1 MTTEVKRNPQSTRP
15 SALPG
20 EQRRRRRGIFFWLGR
35 AVLVLL
41 LLLIVLIPVVW
52 YLAPPF
58 LIRQAQQWYS
68 EQGDGYQLAVGKLD
82 LSFWEGQLLLNDLVF
97 THPGKEGGS
106 SELQEL
112 IIDLDTGLAVKGI
125 VAITR
130 LEMGG
135 LKLRAEQT
143 SRGME
148 VLGLHI
154 AATDTVNSASS
165 NGQTPQGLAEQLAA
179 LPDIRL
185 NGVKL
190 SNLQLG
196 WQQPAGSDS
205 ALPRRLRLTLD
216 QLSLDGLNTRQP
228 DPLQLAISLRVRALD
243 LEKPEVLTLN
253 SPLTMTFKGKVDDWA
268 DENRRLRGDFNL
280 KGLDL
285 TLRQQAGI
293 KLASLK
299 LAGINATVTEQSL
312 GALVLD
318 NLLVNETLGLAS
330 TASGQS
336 LPTTAAVDTAVIDS
350 REGNAGKAS
359 AEVAMSVQAPLSAV
373 SGEDVHVAPEASKLP
388 AASSP
393 AAVDKKADP
402 VVVTLLTLGRY
413 QVPRIEYRDHHL
425 STGVQEISD
434 LSVSSGLQD
443 GYLVGASWL
452 GQLLKPDDNT
462 TASAIVTDAA
472 DTDSQNAD
480 EATASAEVQ
489 HNTGNSATHNKTD
502 DSPLEIDLAGI
513 KASSLLLNWQQAG
526 LHVNIL
532 VPDSEV
538 GEINSESVDPLLLN
552 GNLQVQSLLV
562 GAPLATPVALQQPLG
577 FSWKGE
583 VRDWRRNPELSGDVV
598 FSSLSVLLDE
608 YIPVVAD
615 QIRIDG
621 IKADRAVQEVGQLL
635 VVGLAVREQPP
646 KGSDELVGPTL
657 MSVEEY
663 RVPSVYFDGQ
673 TLTTGV
679 QEFASARIRLVRDKT
694 GNILLVP
701 QRPDGQVV
709 MSVKDPQAVSKE
721 IPLQFRIGGIRQKD
735 GNRSLVFW
743 HDQAVKPDVRSE
755 ISIQALEVGVVDNK
769 SLFASSRDASLPVDV
784 SMTFGFDEFN
794 SIVVNSRLALVGGE
808 PDGKV
813 SMKMSQLNLVPLSP
827 YIINAIGYR
836 VQKGMLDISSDIAL
850 ERGMMN
856 GNARIRLKNS
866 LFEPEDKRIIANVS
880 KQISMPV
887 ETALSVLKDDNNNLK
902 LDLPISG
909 PLNNPDVGLD
919 DLLGQISRTA
929 VKTATV
935 YYLKQMFQP
944 YGTLISL
951 ASYAGDKLMAIRL
964 DPVRFEEGKAELT
977 DDHRKYLSK
986 VAEIMN
992 KRTDLELQ
1000 VCPFVSAAE
1009 VKTQGDK
1016 WPQLAEQRGRF
1027 VKAELASQKDEKGRS
1042 LSSRI
1047 SICAAQKGDKAEVEM
1062 GF

>member
-1 MTTEVKRNPQSTRP
+1 MTTEAKRNPQSTRP

-41 LLLIVLIPVVW
+41 VLLIVLIPVVW
-52 YLAPPF
+52 YLAPPC

-82 LSFWEGQLLLNDLVF
+82 LSFWDGQLLLNDLVF

-112 IIDLDTGLAVKGI
+112 AIDLDTGLAVKGI

-130 LEMGG
+130 LEIGG
-135 LKLRAEQT
+135 VKLRVEQT
-143 SRGME
+143 AGGME
-148 VLGLHI
+148 VLGLRM
-154 AATDTVNSASS
+154 AATDVATSASS
-165 NGQTPQGLAEQLAA
+165 NGQTSQGLAEQLAA

-216 QLSLDGLNTRQP
+216 QLSLDGINTHQP
-228 DPLQLAISLRVRALD
+228 DQLQLAISLRVRALD
-243 LEKPEVLTLN
+243 LEKPEVLNLN
-253 SPLTMTFKGKVDDWA
+253 NPLTMTFKGKVDDWA
-268 DENRRLRGDFNL
+268 DESRRLRGDFNL

-293 KLASLK
+293 QLASLK
-299 LAGINATVTEQSL
+299 LAGINATLTEQSL
-312 GALVLD
+312 GALVLE
-318 NLLVNETLGLAS
+318 NLRVNETLGLAS
-330 TASGQS
+330 TASGQP
-336 LPTTAAVDTAVIDS
+336 LPATAAVDTAAIDS
-350 REGNAGKAS
+350 GVAS
-359 AEVAMSVQAPLSAV
+359 AGNTSTEVVMTATAAVSGV

-393 AAVDKKADP
+393 VVVDAADP

-452 GQLLKPDDNT
+452 GQLLKTDDSE
-462 TASAIVTDAA
+462 TASAVRTDATDA
-472 DTDSQNAD
+472 DAQHAD
-480 EATASAEVQ
+480 EATASADVQ
-489 HNTGNSATHNKTD
+489 GSTGNSAPHNKT
-502 DSPLEIDLAGI
+502 SEPPLEIDLAGI
-513 KASSLLLNWQQAG
+513 KASNLLLNWQQAG
-526 LHVNIL
+526 LHLNIL
-532 VPDSEV
+532 VPESDV

-552 GNLQVQSLLV
+552 GNLQVQTLV
-562 GAPLATPVALQQPLG
+562 MGAPLATPVALQQPLG
-577 FSWKGE
+577 FSWKGA
-583 VRDWRRNPELSGDVV
+583 VRDWRRNPELSGDVA

-646 KGSDELVGPTL
+646 TGSDELVGPTL

-701 QRPDGQVV
+701 QRSDGQVV

-721 IPLQFRIGGIRQKD
+721 IPLQFRVGGIRQKD
-735 GNRSLVFW
+735 GSRSLVFW

-755 ISIQALEVGVVDNK
+755 MSIRALEVGVVDNK
-769 SLFASSRDASLPVDV
+769 SLFATSRDASLPVDV
-784 SMTFGFDEFN
+784 SLTFGFDEFN
-794 SIVVNSRLALVGGE
+794 SIAVTSRLALVGGE

-836 VQKGMLDISSDIAL
+836 VQKGMLDISSDVAL

-856 GNARIRLKNS
+856 GNARVRLKNS

-919 DLLGQISRTA
+919 DLMGQISRTA

-977 DDHRKYLSK
+977 EDHKKYLAK

>member
-1 MTTEVKRNPQSTRP
+1 MTTAVKRNPQPIRP

-20 EQRRRRRGIFFWLGR
+20 EQRRRRGIFFWLGR

-41 LLLIVLIPVVW
+41 VLLIVLIPVVW

-68 EQGDGYQLAVGKLD
+68 EQGDGYQLTVGKLD
-82 LSFWEGQLLLNDLVF
+82 LSFWDGQLLLNDLVF
-97 THPGKEGGS
+97 THPGKAAGS

-112 IIDLDTGLAVKGI
+112 VIDLDTGLAVKGV

-130 LEMGG
+130 LEIEGVR
-135 LKLRAEQT
+135 LRAEQT
-143 SRGME
+143 ASGME
-148 VLGLHI
+148 VLGLRI
-154 AATDTVNSASS
+154 AATDTATSASS
-165 NGQTPQGLAEQLAA
+165 NGQTSQGLAEQLAA

-185 NGVKL
+185 DGVKV

-196 WQQPAGSDS
+196 WQQPAGSDN

-216 QLSLDGLNTRQP
+216 QLSLDGLNTRQA
-228 DPLQLAISLRVRALD
+228 DPLQLAISLRVQALD
-243 LEKPEVLTLN
+243 LEKPEVLNLN
-253 SPLTMTFKGKVDDWA
+253 NPLTMTFKGKVDDWA
-268 DENRRLRGDFNL
+268 DESRRLRGDFNL

-299 LAGINATVTEQSL
+299 LAGINATLTEQSL
-312 GALVLD
+312 GALVLE
-318 NLLVNETLGLAS
+318 NLRVNETQGLAS

-336 LPTTAAVDTAVIDS
+336 LPAAAAVDTAVIDS
-350 REGNAGKAS
+350 REGNAGKTS
-359 AEVAMSVQAPLSAV
+359 AELVITVQAPVSGV

-393 AAVDKKADP
+393 AIVDKADP

-443 GYLVGASWL
+443 GYLAGASWL

-462 TASAIVTDAA
+462 TASAIVTDA
-472 DTDSQNAD
+472 QHAD
-480 EATASAEVQ
+480 ETTASADVQ
-489 HNTGNSATHNKTD
+489 HNTGNSATHNKT
-502 DSPLEIDLAGI
+502 SEPPLEIDLAGI
-513 KASSLLLNWQQAG
+513 KASNLLLNWQQAG

-532 VPDSEV
+532 VSESEV

-552 GNLQVQSLLV
+552 GNLQVQTLIV

-598 FSSLSVLLDE
+598 FSALSVLLDE

-621 IKADRAVQEVGQLL
+621 IRADRAVQEVGQLL
-635 VVGLAVREQPP
+635 VIGLAVREQPP
-646 KGSDELVGPTL
+646 TGSDELVGPTL

-701 QRPDGQVV
+701 QRSDGQVV
-709 MSVKDPQAVSKE
+709 MSVKDPQAASKE
-721 IPLQFRIGGIRQKD
+721 VPLQFRIGGIHQKD
-735 GNRSLVFW
+735 GSRSLVFW

-755 ISIQALEVGVVDNK
+755 ISIRALEVGVVGNQ
-769 SLFASSRDASLPVDV
+769 SLFATSRDASLPVDV
-784 SMTFGFDEFN
+784 AVTFGFDEFN

-813 SMKMSQLNLVPLSP
+813 SMKMSQLDLVPLSP
-827 YIINAIGYR
+827 YVINAIGYG
-836 VQKGMLDISSDIAL
+836 VQKGMLDIRSDIAL

-856 GNARIRLKNS
+856 GNARLRLKNS

-951 ASYAGDKLMAIRL
+951 ASYAGDQLMAIRL
-964 DPVRFEEGKAELT
+964 DPVRFAEGKAELT
-977 DDHRKYLSK
+977 EDHKKYLAK

-1000 VCPFVSAAE
+1000 VCPFVSVAE
-1009 VKTQGDK
+1009 VKIQGDK

-1047 SICAAQKGDKAEVEM
+1047 SICAARKGDKAEVEM